1 MQNYCRAYTS
11 FGENL
16 NPEDI
21 FKDLEKV
28 IIQNM
33 LRSRLV
39 VENISTND
47 CAELLTSVLHS
58 DAISIADCIFK
69 MPAVQNRILFD
80 MEKSAASKCVR

>member
-1 MQNYCRAYTS
+1 
-11 FGENL
+11 
-16 NPEDI
+16 
-21 FKDLEKV
+21 
-28 IIQNM
+28 M

-58 DAISIADCIFK
+58 DATSIADCIFQ

-80 MEKSAASKCVR
+80 MEKSAASKCVRKLSYLFPKDYHIIKNFSFKELFSELIEK